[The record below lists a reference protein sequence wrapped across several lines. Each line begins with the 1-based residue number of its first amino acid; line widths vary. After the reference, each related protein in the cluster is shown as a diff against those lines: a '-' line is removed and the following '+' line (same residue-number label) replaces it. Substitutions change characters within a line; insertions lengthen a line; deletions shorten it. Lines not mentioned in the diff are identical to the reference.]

1 MKRSKLHSILTAI
14 IDIIWAGLLW
24 LVCSLPVVTLGP
36 ASAAL
41 YYAVVKCIRH
51 ERGSLTKSFFSAFR
65 QNFRLSLPMWLM
77 YLALLG
83 IGYFNGNL
91 LRSFGLGE
99 GLPPLLLGNIFFL
112 PLLLTLPWV
121 FPVISRFDN
130 SFGGTLRFTA
140 ALAVK
145 NLGKSLLLA
154 LELAAALVIVWLLP
168 QIAPLLPGV
177 FALLQSLTIE
187 PVLRIYTAELHTPDG
202 DDWFNEE

>member
-1 MKRSKLHSILTAI
+1 MVQQRKNKTKGGRGVKRSKLHSVLTAI
-14 IDIIWAGLLW
+14 IDIIYAGLLW

-65 QNFRLSLPMWLM
+65 QNFRLSLPVWLV

-83 IGYFNGNL
+83 VGYFNGNL

-112 PLLLTLPWV
+112 PLLLTLPWI
-121 FPVISRFDN
+121 FPVVSRFDN

-140 ALAVK
+140 ALA
-145 NLGKSLLLA
+145 
-154 LELAAALVIVWLLP
+154 AALVIVWLLP
-168 QIAPLLPGV
+168 QIGPLLPGV
-177 FALLQSLTIE
+177 FALLQSLMIE
-187 PVLRIYTAELHTPDG
+187 PVLRVYTADLHTPDG

>member
-1 MKRSKLHSILTAI
+1 MKRSKLHSVLTAI

-24 LVCSLPVVTLGP
+24 LVCALPVVTLGP

-65 QNFRLSLPMWLM
+65 QNFRLSLPVWLV

-83 IGYFNGNL
+83 VGYFNGNL

-112 PLLLTLPWV
+112 PLLLTLPWI
-121 FPVISRFDN
+121 FPVVSRFDN

-140 ALAVK
+140 ALA
-145 NLGKSLLLA
+145 
-154 LELAAALVIVWLLP
+154 AALVIVWLLP
-168 QIAPLLPGV
+168 QIGPLLPGV
-177 FALLQSLTIE
+177 FALLQSLMIE
-187 PVLRIYTAELHTPDG
+187 PVLRVYTADLHTPDG